1 MVRNNHFN
9 NRKKL
14 DELLRAESPFWA
26 NNGLDNVLDY
36 AGMIARIENAV
47 VVVSDMA
54 SATSHIMAGN
64 FAHNLDLGD
73 YREEDSIWEK
83 RILSLMSPEEQE
95 EKYLAELRFFHFIR
109 SKPKNRRVD
118 YYLVSKLRFRF
129 IDGKRH
135 DVLHR
140 MYYIFDEEKENIRY
154 AVCIYEPLSFD
165 FKGKSHAV
173 NSVTGFTEELTFKE
187 NNSLL
192 TPRECQVLSLIHNGL
207 KSAEIAERL
216 NISIHTVSRHR
227 QEIIGKLQVKNS
239 HEACRIAKALNII

>member
-1 MVRNNHFN
+1 M
-9 NRKKL
+9 
-14 DELLRAESPFWA
+14 
-26 NNGLDNVLDY
+26 
-36 AGMIARIENAV
+36 
-47 VVVSDMA
+47 
-54 SATSHIMAGN
+54 
-64 FAHNLDLGD
+64 
-73 YREEDSIWEK
+73 
-83 RILSLMSPEEQE
+83 
-95 EKYLAELRFFHFIR
+95 
-109 SKPKNRRVD
+109 
-118 YYLVSKLRFRF
+118 RFRF
-129 IDGKRH
+129 IDGKQH

-165 FKGKSHAV
+165 FNGKSRAV
-173 NSVTGFTEELTFKE
+173 NSVTGITEDLTFKE